1 MNLVAQMLNSIP
13 TTFVIFF
20 VFFAITFVTVFGII
34 FISIIKTAKAT
45 KKTEKDPPQTGISL
59 LKDDTKV
66 NNAQDNFVCCE
77 YCGSKVDKKE
87 SKCPYCCASIKVK
100 RK

>member
-1 MNLVAQMLNSIP
+1 MNLVAQMSNSMPI
-13 TTFVIFF
+13 TFIVFSI
-20 VFFAITFVTVFGII
+20 FFAITFVTVFCIII
-34 FISIIKTAKAT
+34 FSIVKSVKAT
-45 KKTEKDPPQTGISL
+45 KKIEKGNFQTGTNL
-59 LKDDTKV
+59 LKDQTGV
-66 NNAQDNFVCCE
+66 NNIEDDFVSCE